1 MRWDRQPWRGG
12 RAELGGTG
20 RPQGAGGILCDAS
33 QALTALLWGEE
44 VGRSTG
50 ILGSSGSWLMNGTWG
65 LEGNGS
71 GRREDCSLNSK
82 IGRAACAEPG
92 GLRWG
97 RFGEGQPADL
107 GRISWENLLEIL
119 ARPGRT
125 EPGGGD
131 QGHQGGG
138 GGGGLGPG
146 TWVQVLVCARE
157 WVRIAGQIQGGQW
170 H

>member
-1 MRWDRQPWRGG
+1 M
-12 RAELGGTG
+12 
-20 RPQGAGGILCDAS
+20 
-33 QALTALLWGEE
+33 
-44 VGRSTG
+44 
-50 ILGSSGSWLMNGTWG
+50 
-65 LEGNGS
+65 
-71 GRREDCSLNSK
+71 
-82 IGRAACAEPG
+82 GRAACAEPG

-157 WVRIAGQIQGGQW
+157 WVRIAGQIQGGQR